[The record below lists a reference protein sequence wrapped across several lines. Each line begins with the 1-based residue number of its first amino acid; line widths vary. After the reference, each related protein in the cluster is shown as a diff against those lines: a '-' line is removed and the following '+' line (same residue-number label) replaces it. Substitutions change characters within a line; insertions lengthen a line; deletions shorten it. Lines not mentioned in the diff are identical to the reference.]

1 MKNSLAQREKEIR
14 NLTER
19 LKASGERES
28 KLEAEIDE
36 LRNKLIQREKRSNEN
51 INEQKSR
58 LEASYAKAL
67 DSMKF
72 DHEAAMKL

>member
-1 MKNSLAQREKEIR
+1 M
-14 NLTER
+14 TER